1 LDEDVLLRDF
11 FGLGDESLLEGLDFL
26 DELVSVDISGLKLS
40 PSMDVE
46 GLAKLVLK
54 EFGFLLL
61 LKELFL

>member
-1 LDEDVLLRDF
+1 LDKDVLLRDF

-46 GLAKLVLK
+46 GLAKLILK

>member
-1 LDEDVLLRDF
+1 MDEDVLLRDF